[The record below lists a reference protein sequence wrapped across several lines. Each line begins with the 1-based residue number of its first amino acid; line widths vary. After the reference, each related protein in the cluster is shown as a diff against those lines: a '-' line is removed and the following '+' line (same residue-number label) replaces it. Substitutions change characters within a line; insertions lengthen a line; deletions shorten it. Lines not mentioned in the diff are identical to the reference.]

1 VRLQVANAPVLQTLA
16 PLPRTMESLP
26 MKTQPMSPPREVLR
40 GLLLWLPRI
49 AAIAGVT
56 LGLALSA
63 PLIWGAVAAGAGL
76 LTLAAFAACGVLL
89 FQALPLL
96 MQRLENRLLRWR
108 KAEARANP
116 IEQLQND
123 CMRRE
128 QRLASFRR
136 ALVEIGTQIENMR
149 QMLDERRHLD
159 PEHVLERQER
169 ALHKMAQF
177 HEANVGRLE
186 QAHAALQAF
195 RQQVQQKLFE
205 WQFAQAGQV
214 VMEALRPS
222 ELEHLMQDLLSDEAL
237 RAVQLRFN
245 AVFAELDIEMR
256 SLDAP
261 TRRLLDR
268 SHLDAMEQLRLPATT
283 LESTT

>member
-1 VRLQVANAPVLQTLA
+1 M
-16 PLPRTMESLP
+16 LPGGEALRNLLP
-26 MKTQPMSPPREVLR
+26 
-40 GLLLWLPRI
+40 WLPRV
-49 AAIAGVT
+49 AAIGGVT
-56 LGLALSA
+56 LGLAMSA

-76 LTLAAFAACGVLL
+76 LTLAAFALLGVLL

-96 MQRLENRLLRWR
+96 MQRLENRLLRSR

-123 CMRRE
+123 CVRRE
-128 QRLASFRR
+128 LRLASFRR

-149 QMLDERRHLD
+149 QMVDERRHLD
-159 PEHVLERQER
+159 PAHLLDKQER
-169 ALHKMAQF
+169 ALQKMAQF
-177 HEANVGRLE
+177 HDVNVGRLE

-214 VMEALRPS
+214 VMDAMRPT
-222 ELEHLMQDLLSDEAL
+222 EVADLMQDLLSDEAL
-237 RAVQLRFN
+237 RSVQSHFN

-261 TRRLLDR
+261 SRRYLDR
-268 SHLDAMEQLRLPATT
+268 SQLDSMEQLRMPTT
-283 LESTT
+283 DAQRSLT

>member
-1 VRLQVANAPVLQTLA
+1 MKPTTHLVRPEHLREL
-16 PLPRTMESLP
+16 LP
-26 MKTQPMSPPREVLR
+26 
-40 GLLLWLPRI
+40 WLPRV
-49 AAIAGVT
+49 AALAAVAA
-56 LGLALSA
+56 GLALSA
-63 PLIWGAVAAGAGL
+63 PLIWGAVAGGLGL
-76 LTLAAFAACGVLL
+76 LALAGFAAFGVLV

-96 MQRLENRLLRWR
+96 MQRLENRLLAAR

-123 CMRRE
+123 CLRRE
-128 QRLASFRR
+128 TRLASFRR

-159 PEHVLERQER
+159 PAQVLDRQER
-169 ALHKMAQF
+169 ALQKMTQF
-177 HEANVGRLE
+177 HDINVARLE

-214 VMEALRPS
+214 VMDAMRPT
-222 ELEHLMQDLLSDEAL
+222 EVADLMQDLLSDEAL
-237 RAVQLRFN
+237 RSVQSHFN

-261 TRRLLDR
+261 SRRYLDR
-268 SHLDAMEQLRLPATT
+268 SQLDSMEQLRMPTT
-283 LESTT
+283 DAQRSLT

>member
-1 VRLQVANAPVLQTLA
+1 
-16 PLPRTMESLP
+16 MKSLP
-26 MKTQPMSPPREVLR
+26 MLPGGEALR
-40 GLLLWLPRI
+40 NLLPWLPRV

-56 LGLALSA
+56 LGLAMSA

-76 LTLAAFAACGVLL
+76 LTLAAFALLGVLL

-96 MQRLENRLLRWR
+96 MQRLENRLLRSR

-123 CMRRE
+123 CVRRE
-128 QRLASFRR
+128 LRLASFRR

-149 QMLDERRHLD
+149 QMVDERRHLD
-159 PEHVLERQER
+159 PAHLLDKQER
-169 ALHKMAQF
+169 ALQKMAQF
-177 HEANVGRLE
+177 HDVNVGRLE

-214 VMEALRPS
+214 VMEALRPG

-237 RAVQLRFN
+237 RSVQSHFN
-245 AVFAELDIEMR
+245 QVFAELDIEMR
-256 SLDAP
+256 ALDAP

-268 SHLDAMEQLRLPATT
+268 SQLDGMEQLRMPSPAT
-283 LESTT
+283 LGSTS

>member
-1 VRLQVANAPVLQTLA
+1 
-16 PLPRTMESLP
+16 M
-26 MKTQPMSPPREVLR
+26 
-40 GLLLWLPRI
+40 GLL
-49 AAIAGVT
+49 A
-56 LGLALSA
+56 
-63 PLIWGAVAAGAGL
+63 
-76 LTLAAFAACGVLL
+76 LAAFAALGMLL

-96 MQRLENRLLRWR
+96 LQRLENRLLAAR
-108 KAEARANP
+108 KAAARANP

-128 QRLASFRR
+128 LRLASFRR

-159 PEHVLERQER
+159 PAQVLDRQER
-169 ALHKMAQF
+169 ALLKMTQF
-177 HEANVGRLE
+177 HDINVARLE
-186 QAHAALQAF
+186 QAHAALLAF

-237 RAVQLRFN
+237 RSVQSHFN
-245 AVFAELDIEMR
+245 SVFAELDIEMR
-256 SLDAP
+256 ALDAP
-261 TRRLLDR
+261 TRRYLDR
-268 SHLDAMEQLRLPATT
+268 NQLDGMEQLRMPSADTPRSL
-283 LESTT
+283 S

>member
-1 VRLQVANAPVLQTLA
+1 MKN
-16 PLPRTMESLP
+16 LP
-26 MKTQPMSPPREVLR
+26 MPRREALR
-40 GLLLWLPRI
+40 DLLPWLPRI
-49 AAIAGVT
+49 AAIASVT
-56 LGLALSA
+56 LGLALSV

-76 LTLAAFAACGVLL
+76 LTLAALALCGVLL

-128 QRLASFRR
+128 LRLASFRR

-149 QMLDERRHLD
+149 QMVDERRQIDPAQVLD
-159 PEHVLERQER
+159 KQDR
-169 ALHKMAQF
+169 ALQKMAQF
-177 HEANVGRLE
+177 HDINLARLE

-214 VMEALRPS
+214 VMQAMRPS
-222 ELEHLMQDLLSDEAL
+222 EVADLMQDLLTDEAL
-237 RAVQLRFN
+237 RSVQSHFN
-245 AVFAELDIEMR
+245 SVFAELDIEMR
-256 SLDAP
+256 ALDAP
-261 TRRLLDR
+261 TRRYLERNQLDG
-268 SHLDAMEQLRLPATT
+268 MEQLRMPTVDLPRS
-283 LESTT
+283 LI

>member
-1 VRLQVANAPVLQTLA
+1 MKTSPI
-16 PLPRTMESLP
+16 LPRREALRDLLP
-26 MKTQPMSPPREVLR
+26 
-40 GLLLWLPRI
+40 WLPRL
-49 AAIAGVT
+49 AALAAVS

-76 LTLAAFAACGVLL
+76 LTLAAFSLCGVLL

-123 CMRRE
+123 CVRRE
-128 QRLASFRR
+128 LRLASFRR
-136 ALVEIGTQIENMR
+136 ALVEIGAQIENMR
-149 QMLDERRHLD
+149 QMVDERRHLD
-159 PEHVLERQER
+159 PAHLLDKQER
-169 ALHKMAQF
+169 ALQKMAQF
-177 HEANVGRLE
+177 HDVNVGRLE

-214 VMEALRPS
+214 VMEALRPG
-222 ELEHLMQDLLSDEAL
+222 ELADLMQDLLSDEAL
-237 RAVQLRFN
+237 RSVQSHFN
-245 AVFAELDIEMR
+245 EVFAELDMEMR
-256 SLDAP
+256 ALDAP

-268 SHLDAMEQLRLPATT
+268 SQLDGMEQLRMPAPAA
-283 LESTT
+283 LGSST

>member
-1 VRLQVANAPVLQTLA
+1 
-16 PLPRTMESLP
+16 MKSLP
-26 MKTQPMSPPREVLR
+26 MLPGGEALR
-40 GLLLWLPRI
+40 NLLPWLPRV

-76 LTLAAFAACGVLL
+76 LTLAAFALLGVLL

-96 MQRLENRLLRWR
+96 MQRLENRLLRSR

-123 CMRRE
+123 CVRRE
-128 QRLASFRR
+128 LRLASFRR

-149 QMLDERRHLD
+149 QMVDERRHLD
-159 PEHVLERQER
+159 PAHLLDKQER
-169 ALHKMAQF
+169 ALQKMAQF
-177 HEANVGRLE
+177 HDVNVGRLE
-186 QAHAALQAF
+186 QAHAALLAF

-214 VMEALRPS
+214 VMDAMRPT
-222 ELEHLMQDLLSDEAL
+222 EVADLMQDLLSDEAL
-237 RAVQLRFN
+237 RSVQSHFN
-245 AVFAELDIEMR
+245 QVFAELDIEMR
-256 SLDAP
+256 ALDAP

-268 SHLDAMEQLRLPATT
+268 SQLDGMEQLRMPAPAA
-283 LESTT
+283 LGSTT